1 MVSARRGRC
10 AIAAMAA
17 LAGCEIGSTT
27 IPLSDPQV
35 VVHAIL
41 NPSLSTQTLLLE
53 ESLTGKG
60 LQATG
65 FDPNNPI
72 TRTGGIPIS
81 GAVVQLTGPEGVRT
95 AGEIRNN
102 GRPTGIYQ
110 ILGSVQPGARY
121 DVTILAIGHTITGTT
136 QVPGGTPAPAPDVV
150 IPFNRDHGSLEL
162 PIQNANLARAHW
174 VRIEAAF
181 AAFELFTTDP
191 QVTLSGA
198 TRNLFTDDLLRVFF
212 PGFQQAVTVAA
223 MDTNVYD
230 YYRSGNDPFS
240 GVGLIS
246 HLSGGIGLFGSMTVV
261 DRHIVE
267 VSQDPTG
274 DPIEGVYTRRN
285 GAEHGM
291 PATITL
297 FLESRA
303 ASSEA
308 FDRITGTWAE
318 PDGTRGN
325 LIASRSGSKL
335 FIGAY
340 EPGST
345 TRPREGG
352 FTGVIAGDTLRDTFF
367 GNPTIYV
374 RQGK

>member
-1 MVSARRGRC
+1 
-10 AIAAMAA
+10 MAA

-27 IPLSDPQV
+27 IPLAEPQV

-41 NPSLSTQTLLLE
+41 NPSLSVQTFLLE
-53 ESLTGKG
+53 ESLTGKSSQG
-60 LQATG
+60 TG
-65 FDPNNPI
+65 FDINNPI

-81 GAVVQLTGPEGVRT
+81 GATIQLTGPEGVRT
-95 AGEIRNN
+95 AGEVRNN

-110 ILGSVQPGARY
+110 ILGGVQPGARY
-121 DVTILAIGHTITGTT
+121 TVAISAIGHTVTGSTL
-136 QVPGGTPAPAPDVV
+136 VPDGTPAPAPEVLT
-150 IPFNRDHGSLEL
+150 PFNRDHGSLAF
-162 PIQNANLARAHW
+162 PIASSALARAYW

-181 AAFELFTTDP
+181 SAFELFTTDSS
-191 QVTLSGA
+191 VDISGS
-198 TRNLFTDDLLRVFF
+198 TRNFFTDDLLRVFF

-223 MDTNVYD
+223 IDTNTYD

-240 GVGLIS
+240 GVGLIT

-261 DRHIVE
+261 DRRIVE
-267 VSQDPTG
+267 VGQDPTG

-291 PATITL
+291 PATIAL

-303 ASSEA
+303 AKPEL
-308 FDRITGTWAE
+308 FDRITGTWTEA
-318 PDGTRGN
+318 DGSHGN
-325 LIASRSGSKL
+325 VIASRSGSKL

-345 TRPREGG
+345 TRTREGG
-352 FTGVIAGDTLRDTFF
+352 FTGVIVGDTLRDTFF